1 MLKRLVINN
10 EVKMKN
16 IIDLELTFDD
26 FNNGLNWGARESPI
40 GCLYHQNNSCN
51 KNYNLSNLSTKI
63 AHSILNRNYRH
74 FSDGVIWGWGNRT
87 NWMFS
92 QDLKASDV
100 FSRAK
105 FIKGIQQLNNTNQKL
120 STSYVRSVS
129 DYVTSGHQLY
139 HSIYCTDP
147 RQVNLINITNFD
159 FEKRKEFLDECN
171 LHIKN
176 NGYEVA
182 DFYSANKYET
192 DISEYADIEQQTL
205 VLFNDEK
212 KHTVICEIFVKEYN
226 SAATISF
233 LAPEL
238 IETLITDLRKNLSNK
253 FEKTAP
259 KIPTFYTIGQRT
271 NGFYLTDMNLS
282 DAYTESIIENYEI
295 GFDKIYKIAID
306 SIIEN
311 KKGLILFHGEP
322 GTGKTCFIKHLICQK
337 YERKIVFIPPHLA
350 DSIASPAFVSFV
362 KDELKNCVLLIED
375 AETILQSRESAGYTS
390 SAVSNLLNI
399 TDGLM
404 GDALNILIICT
415 FNTNIVNID
424 KALLRKGRLLLEYE
438 FKKLSK
444 ERTNELTRKLFNKDG
459 FESMALCDIYNLETE
474 LVKQGEKVKQKMGFV

>member
-259 KIPTFYTIGQRT
+259 KIPTFYTI
-271 NGFYLTDMNLS
+271 
-282 DAYTESIIENYEI
+282 
-295 GFDKIYKIAID
+295 
-306 SIIEN
+306 
-311 KKGLILFHGEP
+311 
-322 GTGKTCFIKHLICQK
+322 
-337 YERKIVFIPPHLA
+337 
-350 DSIASPAFVSFV
+350 
-362 KDELKNCVLLIED
+362 
-375 AETILQSRESAGYTS
+375 
-390 SAVSNLLNI
+390 
-399 TDGLM
+399 
-404 GDALNILIICT
+404 
-415 FNTNIVNID
+415 
-424 KALLRKGRLLLEYE
+424 
-438 FKKLSK
+438 
-444 ERTNELTRKLFNKDG
+444 
-459 FESMALCDIYNLETE
+459 
-474 LVKQGEKVKQKMGFV
+474 